1 MHSSRS
7 MPTITIAAFALLLLA
22 VPAQATNLGETV
34 NVGLNYGTATG
45 LGTRDIREV
54 IMAIINVILSFL
66 SIVAIILIL
75 TGGFKWMVAGGNDE
89 KVDEAKKTLT
99 SGIVGLVVIFTS
111 YAIASFV
118 VRSLTN
124 VTM

>member
-1 MHSSRS
+1 